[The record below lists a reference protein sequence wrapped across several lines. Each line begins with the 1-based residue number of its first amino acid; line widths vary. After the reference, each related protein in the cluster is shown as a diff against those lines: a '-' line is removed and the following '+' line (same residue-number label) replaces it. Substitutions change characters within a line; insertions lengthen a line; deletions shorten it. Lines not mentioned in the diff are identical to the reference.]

1 MGRRELE
8 RRPARPPKIAVANEE
23 LVTVRDAMRELNRI
37 VDALEAGEQ
46 EKAVLTRK
54 GKMVA
59 VVVPIEVFARATSE
73 TRSEIRRRP

>member
-1 MGRRELE
+1 M
-8 RRPARPPKIAVANEE
+8 RPPRAVHPVKIAVANEE

-59 VVVPIEVFARATSE
+59 VVVPVEVFACATSE
-73 TRSEIRRRP
+73 TRIEVRRP